1 MASNRSISVQSAAT
15 SRRLKSGKN
24 PDYAVT
30 LLNSRG
36 ASLFQLT
43 LKAGSEPDA
52 VAQAQCADW
61 HELVGLGDLR
71 DLSGADGSAAGASR
85 KYEKSD
91 IGVINSTTA
100 VKLTPRETPG
110 DRTTGKTATKPLV
123 MS

>member
-15 SRRLKSGKN
+15 SRRLKSGKH

-52 VAQAQCADW
+52 VEQAQCAYW

-85 KYEKSD
+85 KYE
-91 IGVINSTTA
+91 NSAVAMILTTTA
-100 VKLTPRETPG
+100 VKLMPG
-110 DRTTGKTATKPLV
+110 QSEGEESTRKAATKPLV
-123 MS
+123 IA